1 LQQRA
6 LLDEHVDNLIRWQ
19 THCSIGCRG
28 MHMFCGSQRGFSL
41 PELMLTVATAATI
54 MALAVPVLTDVS
66 ESTKLNG
73 ATREVEREL
82 QSARLKAVSANRSLR
97 VRFNC
102 PEAGYYRSV
111 EVLGTAAD
119 GSTTRCNTTAYPF
132 PADNDVLTRP
142 NYDGPVRILPH
153 GATVTTEVIEFRPDG
168 TAHQVV
174 ANTAVTM
181 ATPLT
186 LTVTRNSKSRTVT
199 VNASGKIE
207 LQLQ

>member
-1 LQQRA
+1 
-6 LLDEHVDNLIRWQ
+6 
-19 THCSIGCRG
+19 
-28 MHMFCGSQRGFSL
+28 MFCGSQRGFSL

-54 MALAVPVLTDVS
+54 MALSVPVLLDVS

-82 QSARLKAVSANRSLR
+82 QSARLKSVSTNRSLR

-102 PEAGYYRSV
+102 PESGYYRTV
-111 EVLGTAAD
+111 EVLGTTAD
-119 GSTTRCNTTAYPF
+119 GSTGRCSLSAYPVS
-132 PADNDVLTRP
+132 PDNDVMTRP
-142 NYDGPVRILPH
+142 NYDGPVRILPN

-168 TAHQVV
+168 TARQVV
-174 ANTAVTM
+174 ANVPVTI

-186 LTVTRNSKSRTVT
+186 LTVTRNQKSKTVT
-199 VNASGKIE
+199 VNGAGKIE

>member
-1 LQQRA
+1 
-6 LLDEHVDNLIRWQ
+6 
-19 THCSIGCRG
+19 

-102 PEAGYYRSV
+102 PEAGYYRTV
-111 EVLGTAAD
+111 EVIGGD
-119 GSTTRCNTTAYPF
+119 GLTDASTNRCSTTAYPF
-132 PADNDVLTRP
+132 PADNDVMTRP
-142 NYDGPVRILPH
+142 NYDGPVRILPN

-168 TAHQVV
+168 TAHQVISNAAV
-174 ANTAVTM
+174 AI

-186 LTVTRNSKSRTVT
+186 LTVTRNNKSKTVT
-199 VNASGKIE
+199 VNGSGKIE